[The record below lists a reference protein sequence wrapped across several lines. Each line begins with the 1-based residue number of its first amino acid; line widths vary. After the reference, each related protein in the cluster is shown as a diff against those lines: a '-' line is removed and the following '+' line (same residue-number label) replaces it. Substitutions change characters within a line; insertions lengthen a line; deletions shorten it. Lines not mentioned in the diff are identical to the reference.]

1 MVVDDEP
8 AVAMVLRLTLQKCG
22 YVPEVYT
29 LPMDAWNRFA
39 QTPENFDLLMIDQNM
54 PDIDGPE
61 FILRARKIS
70 PSIPIIIMGGR
81 LERSEMFSDQEI
93 SGVSA
98 LKKPFEVAELIA
110 VVDHSLQ
117 EVRHV

>member
-8 AVAMVLRLTLQKCG
+8 TVAMVLRLTLQKWG

-39 QTPENFDLLMIDQNM
+39 QMPDDFDLLLVDQNM
-54 PDIDGPE
+54 PDISGPE
-61 FILRARKIS
+61 FIQQARKIS
-70 PSIPIIIMGGR
+70 PSIPIIMMGGR
-81 LERSEMFSDQEI
+81 LEGLDMFSDHEI

-98 LKKPFEVAELIA
+98 LKKPFEATELMA
-110 VVDHSLQ
+110 VVGHSLQ
-117 EVRHV
+117 EFRHA